1 MIDTIKT
8 LEIIHHI
15 PIARHSAP
23 NVLDSAASSPA
34 AGSYSSTS
42 RVLTPEPAPSPLPRT
57 EKIVLC

>member
-23 NVLDSAASSPA
+23 NVLDSAASSPLQA
-34 AGSYSSTS
+34 PTIDST
-42 RVLTPEPAPSPLPRT
+42 
-57 EKIVLC
+57 